1 MILRSEGV
9 GLPSL
14 ACNSRSSDKPVHVV
28 SMTMYDYIRTSRDQ
42 ARDWPGMDPDTQ
54 GRNLLAAAVPNRNI
68 HADIDVSSVAGVA
81 TCNPWMS
88 VDARREHS
96 DALMVALDL
105 ISRRSFYVTGKNS
118 DLGNRGDRP
127 RPGPSPAYQLTC
139 SET

>member
-1 MILRSEGV
+1 MIMRSEGV
-9 GLPSL
+9 GLASL
-14 ACNSRSSDKPVHVV
+14 ACNSRSSNKPVHVV

-42 ARDWPGMDPDTQ
+42 ARDWPGMNPDTQ

-88 VDARREHS
+88 VDARRGHG
-96 DALMVALDL
+96 DALVVALDR
-105 ISRRSFYVTGKNS
+105 IGRRSFDVMGKDY
-118 DLGNRGDRP
+118 DLVNRGDRV
-127 RPGPSPAYQLTC
+127 RPGRRPAYQLTC